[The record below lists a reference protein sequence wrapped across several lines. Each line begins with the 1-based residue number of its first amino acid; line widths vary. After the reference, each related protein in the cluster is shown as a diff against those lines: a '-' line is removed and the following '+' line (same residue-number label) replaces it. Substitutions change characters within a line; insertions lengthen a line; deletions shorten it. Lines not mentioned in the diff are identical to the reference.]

1 MKLFRS
7 TEAMMVPFALI
18 LLMIVIFY
26 ISSYSVRYMI
36 KINSMDNIKD
46 YYYVQINNE
55 LKER

>member
-46 YYYVQINNE
+46 YYYVQITNE